1 MCVCL
6 CAVERLNFQI
16 VAISAIVICSDQM
29 VFAVVVVV
37 IIIALA
43 MPKANRCICVSVEL
57 QRQVLHLA

>member
-6 CAVERLNFQI
+6 CAVEMLNFQI

-29 VFAVVVVV
+29 VFAVVVV